1 MKIALYNAKVYV
13 EREKFV
19 EAVLVEDRKIKA
31 IGTNE
36 EILATTDI
44 DEKIDCEGKTVIP
57 GLNDSHMH
65 IFNFGERMCQVKIGD
80 CESIDEMID
89 RCKKYVE
96 ENPDRVKHGLYA
108 QGWNQDY
115 FTDSDR
121 IPTRF
126 DLDKISTEI
135 PVVLERICGHIL
147 TTNTKT
153 IELLGI
159 DAKSPQYS
167 GGTFEIG
174 KDGYPNGIFAENA
187 CNYAKNVIPKAVR
200 LPSFIVIIAGFV
212 TFISFIMKSF
222 IPSLYDALG
231 LFLSLIT
238 VNCIILGR
246 AEVFASK
253 NKLIPSIMDAIGMGL
268 GFTLA
273 LFTIGSIREIIGA
286 GKWMGINFNIDSP
299 MAIFIMP
306 AGGFFVFGL
315 VIALVNK
322 LTNKKPPAEI
332 GCNGC
337 SGCPNSAGCI
347 NSKGGSH

>member
-159 DAKSPQYS
+159 DGNSPQYP

-174 KDGYPNGIFAENA
+174 EDGYPNGIFAENA
-187 CNYAKNVIPKAVR
+187 CNYAKNVIPKADIKQR
-200 LPSFIVIIAGFV
+200 KKMFIEASEYAAEHGITTVQSNDLGTIVFDYPEYFKFFKDIYNSGEGIIRYRHQ
-212 TFISFIMKSF
+212 ISFETVEEFQDYIENGEFKNGK
-222 IPSLYDALG
+222 YDED
-231 LFLSLIT
+231 SLIQ
-238 VNCIILGR
+238 LGPL
-246 AEVFASK
+246 
-253 NKLIPSIMDAIGMGL
+253 KLFKDGSL
-268 GFTLA
+268 GART
-273 LFTIGSIREIIGA
+273 
-286 GKWMGINFNIDSP
+286 
-299 MAIFIMP
+299 
-306 AGGFFVFGL
+306 
-315 VIALVNK
+315 ALVRGGYK
-322 LTNKKPPAEI
+322 DDLTNNGIEWMSEEVMDEFCKVASDAGIQVATHVI
-332 GCNGC
+332 GDG
-337 SGCPNSAGCI
+337 A
-347 NSKGGSH
+347 

>member
-96 ENPDRVKHGLYA
+96 ENPDSVKHGLYA

-174 KDGYPNGIFAENA
+174 EDGYPNGILL
-187 CNYAKNVIPKAVR
+187 KM
-200 LPSFIVIIAGFV
+200 LV
-212 TFISFIMKSF
+212 TMLK
-222 IPSLYDALG
+222 
-231 LFLSLIT
+231 
-238 VNCIILGR
+238 
-246 AEVFASK
+246 
-253 NKLIPSIMDAIGMGL
+253 M
-268 GFTLA
+268 
-273 LFTIGSIREIIGA
+273 
-286 GKWMGINFNIDSP
+286 
-299 MAIFIMP
+299 
-306 AGGFFVFGL
+306 
-315 VIALVNK
+315 
-322 LTNKKPPAEI
+322 
-332 GCNGC
+332 
-337 SGCPNSAGCI
+337 
-347 NSKGGSH
+347 

>member
-13 EREKFV
+13 ERERFV

-96 ENPDRVKHGLYA
+96 ENPDSVKQGLYA

-159 DAKSPQYS
+159 DANSPQYP

-174 KDGYPNGIFAENA
+174 EDGYPNGIFTENA
-187 CNYAKNVIPKAVR
+187 CNYAKNVIPKADIEQRKKMFIEASEYAAEHGITTVQSNDLGTIVFDYPEYFKFFKDIYNSGEGIVR
-200 LPSFIVIIAGFV
+200 YRHQ
-212 TFISFIMKSF
+212 ISFETVEEFKDYIENGEFKNGK
-222 IPSLYDALG
+222 YDEDYENLH
-231 LFLSLIT
+231 
-238 VNCIILGR
+238 R
-246 AEVFASK
+246 
-253 NKLIPSIMDAIGMGL
+253 
-268 GFTLA
+268 
-273 LFTIGSIREIIGA
+273 
-286 GKWMGINFNIDSP
+286 
-299 MAIFIMP
+299 IFH
-306 AGGFFVFGL
+306 F
-315 VIALVNK
+315 
-322 LTNKKPPAEI
+322 
-332 GCNGC
+332 
-337 SGCPNSAGCI
+337 
-347 NSKGGSH
+347 